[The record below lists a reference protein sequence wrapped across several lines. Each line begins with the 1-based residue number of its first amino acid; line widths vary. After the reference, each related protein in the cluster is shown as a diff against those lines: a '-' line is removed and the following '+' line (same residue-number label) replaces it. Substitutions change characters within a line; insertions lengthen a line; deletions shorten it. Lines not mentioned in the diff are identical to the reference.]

1 MIKLNEH
8 FNAGTALTIMLLL
21 ILLLVIV
28 GPLLVIWS
36 LNTLFGLVIEY
47 SLTTWAAVVI
57 LNAFISTAITT
68 RSKGK

>member
-8 FNAGTALTIMLLL
+8 FNAGTAVTIMLLL
-21 ILLLVIV
+21 ILFLVIF

-36 LNTLFGLVIEY
+36 LNTLFGLAIEY

-57 LNAFISTAITT
+57 LNAFISTAISA
-68 RSKGK
+68 RSKGQ